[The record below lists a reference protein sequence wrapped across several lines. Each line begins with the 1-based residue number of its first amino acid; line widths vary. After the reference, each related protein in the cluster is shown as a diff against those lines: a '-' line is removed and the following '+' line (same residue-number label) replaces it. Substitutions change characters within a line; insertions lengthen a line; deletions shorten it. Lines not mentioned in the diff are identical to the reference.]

1 MTVVVMK
8 FGGSCLV
15 DNNAFKQIDKI
26 TNIYSDAKKVYVASA
41 FKGITDLLIATA
53 NSIDEPHKINENM
66 ALIEKRH
73 MNVIQNIFQRGSD
86 YYEAAMEW
94 VDEKLSELEEAFSDI
109 EEFGLEPYYKD
120 YVSSFGEILST
131 YILNQYLLSRGHN
144 SIFISANNLI
154 ITDDNF
160 NNAYPL
166 YELTNNRV
174 EKRILPL
181 LENPKKDTISCV
193 TGYIGRNKIGYITT
207 LGRGGSDYTATIL
220 ARALYERGSD
230 KDIKVILWKDVDGLL
245 AIDPQYVPEAALIK
259 RIDYAEAK
267 EIANFGAQVLH
278 PKCLEAIEKK
288 RIALEIRNFDQPEE
302 EENYTVISDSTDIS
316 QIKGVSALE
325 DASIIT
331 ITSGSMVGVPG
342 ILARIFKVM
351 GEKNISV
358 SLVSQSSSE
367 VSTSFIVSRE
377 DLDLAMKS
385 LRETFRDFLELEF
398 FEINSKNV
406 GVLNITGLKVLDNS
420 TRSRIFEALD
430 KNGIEVKALSQS
442 YDELN
447 LSLVI
452 EDQKLKRAI
461 KTIHDD
467 LCHDI
472 DNFQCADT
480 LRKRKG

>member
-1 MTVVVMK
+1 MTIVVMK

-15 DNNAFKQIDKI
+15 DNEAFEQIAKI
-26 TNIYSDAKKVYVASA
+26 TNIYSNEKKVYVASA
-41 FKGITDLLIATA
+41 FKGITDLLLDTA
-53 NSIDEPHKINENM
+53 NHINEPQKLRDNI

-73 MNVIQNIFQRGSD
+73 MNVIQKIFEEESQ
-86 YYEAAMEW
+86 YLEAATNW
-94 VDEKLSELEEAFSDI
+94 VDKKLSDLEEVFSDI

-120 YVSSFGEILST
+120 YISSFGEILST
-131 YILNQYLLSRGHN
+131 YILNQYLKSKGHEAV
-144 SIFISANNLI
+144 FISANNLI

-166 YELTNNRV
+166 YELTNRRV
-174 EKRILPL
+174 ETKILPL
-181 LENPKKDTISCV
+181 LENPKKDTLFCV
-193 TGYIGRNKIGYITT
+193 TGFIGRNKIGYITT

-220 ARALYERGSD
+220 ARALYEKGKD

-245 AIDPQYVPEAALIK
+245 AIDPKYVSEAALIR

-267 EIANFGAQVLH
+267 EIANFGAKVLH

-288 RIALEIRNFDQPEE
+288 NISLEIRNFDNPDEQ
-302 EENYTVISDSTDIS
+302 ENYTIISDQTDTT

-325 DASIIT
+325 NASIIT
-331 ITSGSMVGVPG
+331 VMSGSMVGVPG
-342 ILARIFKVM
+342 VLAKIFKVM
-351 GEKNISV
+351 GEEKISV

-367 VSTSFIVSRE
+367 VSTSFIVDRA

-385 LRETFRDFLELEF
+385 LREAFRDYLELEF

-406 GVLNITGLKVLDNS
+406 SVINITGLKILDNS
-420 TRSRIFEALD
+420 TRSKIFDALD
-430 KNGIEVKALSQS
+430 KNNIDVKALSQS

-452 EDQKLKRAI
+452 EDKKLDVAI
-461 KTIHDD
+461 QTIHDN
-467 LCHDI
+467 LCQDM
-472 DNFQCADT
+472 DNIQCAD
-480 LRKRKG
+480 